1 MIFLRSSSDWRK
13 FLDLSGFGLE
23 LGHGDGVALLLNVD
37 HLFQLGDSDLH
48 LLDGSLT
55 GGNRVGLNLLNLDT
69 ECPDLILKI
78 HKLGLLLSQETLKVS
93 SISTSLVGTVISQLE
108 FSGNVIV
115 VPGDSG
121 KVPM

>member
-13 FLDLSGFGLE
+13 FLDLSGLGLE

-69 ECPDLILKI
+69 ECPDLILKSLLGI
-78 HKLGLLLSQETLKVS
+78 VKLHKLSAPLSRD
-93 SISTSLVGTVISQLE
+93 SQ
-108 FSGNVIV
+108 SVQHQH
-115 VPGDSG
+115 
-121 KVPM
+121 